1 MKGEI
6 KMNDDKLDSF
16 TKAYIACALWSSN
29 DDDCEPLND
38 NYSIEEISPECLQT
52 IIDDC
57 KKFQADNFDIIST
70 NLTGAGRDF
79 WLTRNGLGDGF
90 WAGDWPENGERLTAY
105 SETFKE
111 CDLYVGDDGLI
122 YC

>member
-1 MKGEI
+1 
-6 KMNDDKLDSF
+6 MNGDKLDTF

-29 DDDCEPLND
+29 DDDCEPLDD

-57 KKFQADNFDIIST
+57 KKFQADNFEMIKDDLSQ
-70 NLTGAGRDF
+70 AGYDF
-79 WLTRNGLGDGF
+79 WLTRNGHGAGF
-90 WAGDWPENGERLTAY
+90 WDGYWPENGERLTTY
-105 SETFKE
+105 SKTFKE
-111 CDLYVGDDGLI
+111 CNLYVGDDGLI